1 MWIALGVI
9 GVLWFVGAAIAPDKG
24 GPGVFGKDKQAV
36 QASQSVEPP
45 AHERQ
50 R

>member
-9 GVLWFVGAAIAPDKG
+9 GVLWFVGAVIAPDKA
-24 GPGVFGKDKQAV
+24 GPGVFGKDKPAV
-36 QASQSVEPP
+36 QASQP
-45 AHERQ
+45 ADRPSPEQQ